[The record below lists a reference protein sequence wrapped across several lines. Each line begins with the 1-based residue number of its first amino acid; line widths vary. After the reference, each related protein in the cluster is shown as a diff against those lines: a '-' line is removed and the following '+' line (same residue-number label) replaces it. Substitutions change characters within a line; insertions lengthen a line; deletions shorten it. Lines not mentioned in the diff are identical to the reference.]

1 MKIDYDSFEQALVS
15 CGSSGA
21 ILVTSIDDLYA
32 TSRTHGLRAL
42 EAVRFEFK
50 ERLLELK
57 RSIDSLYMLTD
68 DLACLLIRELD
79 HPDHALLAASKF
91 ERVFD
96 PRSNCKDET
105 LGKDLNI
112 NASAGIVYFS
122 QCPDISTADMI
133 YRHAE
138 HARLSAC
145 QNRKLCEVEV
155 FAEDAS
161 PAIENTSAAHFDQ
174 ALEDADLSLDYQ
186 PQYRLSDG
194 ELIGAEALIRWRTE
208 SLFLAPDQFL
218 PYISNEQHWALFQY
232 VFRLVIR
239 NQQLCGPKVPIAIN
253 LDPVV
258 LAHPELVSFIEKDSL
273 LWGVNPATISFEVTE
288 SATVE
293 NFEAATQ
300 TLNRLQEMGYSTSID
315 DFGSQHSSFE
325 HLRNLPAQEVKIDRQ
340 FITNI
345 VDKPYDQALV
355 KGVIDLCHQSGK
367 IVVAEGIEDA
377 ETVNMLIELGCD
389 IGQGYYLG
397 RPLPFDQYAQ
407 LSV

>member
-1 MKIDYDSFEQALVS
+1 MKIDYDSFEQALIS
-15 CGSSGA
+15 CGCSGA

-32 TSRTHGLRAL
+32 TGRTHGLRAL
-42 EAVRFEFK
+42 EAVRYEFK
-50 ERLLELK
+50 ARLQELK

-96 PRSNCKDET
+96 QKFRCA
-105 LGKDLNI
+105 GKSSGTDLNI
-112 NASAGIVYFS
+112 KASAGIVFFAE
-122 QCPDISTADMI
+122 CNNLETADMI

-138 HARLSAC
+138 HARLSAS
-145 QNRKLCEVEV
+145 QNRTLCEVEV
-155 FAEDAS
+155 FAE
-161 PAIENTSAAHFDQ
+161 ETSLGPDNSTVTSFDQ
-174 ALEDADLSLDYQ
+174 ALEDAELSLDYQ

-218 PYISNEQHWALFQY
+218 PFISDEQHWALFQY

-239 NQQLCGPKVPIAIN
+239 NQQQSSSQIPIAIN

-258 LAHPELVSFIEKDSL
+258 LAHPGLVNFIEKDSL
-273 LWGVNPATISFEVTE
+273 LWGVDPATISFEVTE

-293 NFEAATQ
+293 NFAAATQ
-300 TLNRLQEMGYSTSID
+300 TLNQLQAMGFSTSID

-325 HLRNLPAQEVKIDRQ
+325 HLKNLPAHEVKIDRQ
-340 FITNI
+340 FISNI
-345 VDKPYDQALV
+345 AEKPYDQSMV

-367 IVVAEGIEDA
+367 KVVAEGIEDA
-377 ETVNMLIELGCD
+377 ETVKVLIELGCD

-397 RPLPFDQYAQ
+397 RPLPFDQYTQ
-407 LSV
+407 LAV